1 MEIVIPLFLMEK
13 ERIIAL
19 EDKVIVEYANLGKE
33 IRTEYKYSEL
43 QSRIVR
49 GRVGDYAWT
58 NIGNFLLTA
67 AFVIAMGSIFLFF
80 DFTGSRS
87 YRLIVLGLAS
97 LALVAYCLRLVKY
110 EKVWINEK
118 NNDSSILFKMTNR
131 NRGEAEQMISYI
143 VEKINQ
149 AESKNLLKVE

>member
-13 ERIIAL
+13 EKIIAL
-19 EDKVIVEYANLGKE
+19 EDKVIVEYSKLGQE
-33 IRTEYKYSEL
+33 IQTEYKYSEL

-67 AFVIAMGSIFLFF
+67 AFVIAMGSVFLFN
-80 DFTGSRS
+80 DFTGSVA
-87 YRLIVLGLAS
+87 YRLIILGLAS

-131 NRGEAEQMISYI
+131 NRGEAEQVISYI

-149 AESKNLLKVE
+149 VESKTAPKLE

>member
-1 MEIVIPLFLMEK
+1 
-13 ERIIAL
+13 
-19 EDKVIVEYANLGKE
+19 
-33 IRTEYKYSEL
+33 
-43 QSRIVR
+43 
-49 GRVGDYAWT
+49 
-58 NIGNFLLTA
+58 
-67 AFVIAMGSIFLFF
+67 
-80 DFTGSRS
+80 
-87 YRLIVLGLAS
+87 
-97 LALVAYCLRLVKY
+97 VKY